1 LVIINLKPKNMNVT
15 ELRNDLIKVYN
26 QLRGSEIG
34 IQEAKELANVSG
46 KILSSAKTQM
56 EYNKMTGNKNN
67 TIKFLEANE

>member
-1 LVIINLKPKNMNVT
+1 MNVT

-26 QLRGSEIG
+26 QLRSSEIG